1 MRNNS
6 GLPTPHAFKEKVGV
20 INSLSLPSNHPAQ
33 KSVQG
38 EGVGPLTNSLLAVVV
53 QAMYR
58 AIHPINLL
66 SKF

>member
-20 INSLSLPSNHPAQ
+20 INTAQ

-38 EGVGPLTNSLLAVVV
+38 EWVCPLTNSLALVV
-53 QAMYR
+53 QALYR
-58 AIHPINLL
+58 AIRPIDLL